1 MSSMG
6 RIARLIGALLLSS
19 FMLFS
24 SGCGSDDNYA
34 VLPSG
39 GVGLVAFSNGWVG
52 VINTLTKTVSTPF
65 LVGELGAAGSAL
77 LDVVITPDR
86 KTALVSSF
94 GDATVSFIDM
104 RGRSLLGSVTLSFF
118 AEDIALTPD
127 GKFALVTDGGFSP
140 RIAVLDVENRTLV
153 EEYTSP
159 DIDPDPDV
167 VDYDTY
173 FNAVA
178 VAADGETVL
187 TVDYFSGNLSVLT
200 IDDAGHLTFVETIDV
215 SNGTTI
221 SPVNVSISPDGT
233 TAIVAAEAD
242 DYTAASM
249 RFPVLEITA
258 PGVVALKGY
267 LTVANQARACQSIVF
282 NSGSTKAY
290 ALCTQEDPD
299 DEDEVVPNNLVV
311 ALTVTGPGAV
321 SDSGNSTEVDFIGTS
336 QLFGVDTIALD
347 RTNSYLYISNMTQ
360 SGAMAHLQVL
370 NVVTGNVV
378 KTISFDD
385 VEMPPDSGTMEP
397 ALPMG
402 VFIR

>member
-52 VINTLTKTVSTPF
+52 FINTLTKTVSTPF
-65 LVGELGAAGSAL
+65 LVGELGAAASGL

-86 KTALVSSF
+86 KTALVSSY

-127 GKFALVTDGGFSP
+127 GKFALVTDGGFTP
-140 RIAVLDVENRTLV
+140 KIAVLDVENRTLV

-159 DIDPDPDV
+159 DIDPDPDI
-167 VDYDTY
+167 VDYEAY

-187 TVDYFSGNLSVLT
+187 TVDYFSGNMGVFT
-200 IDDAGHLTFVETIDV
+200 IDDAGHLTFVENIDV
-215 SNGTTI
+215 SNGDTI
-221 SPVNVSISPDGT
+221 LPVNVSISPDGT
-233 TAIVAAEAD
+233 TAIVAAVAND
-242 DYTAASM
+242 AASM

-258 PGVVALKGY
+258 PGVVAVNSY

-299 DEDEVVPNNLVV
+299 DEDEFFPNNLIV

-321 SDSGNSTEVDFIGTS
+321 SDSGNSTEVDFINTG
-336 QLFGVDTIALD
+336 QFFGVDTIALD
-347 RTNSYLYISNMTQ
+347 RTNSYLYISNMREI
-360 SGAMAHLQVL
+360 GAMAHLQVL

-378 KTISFDD
+378 KTITFDD
-385 VEMPPDSGTMEP
+385 VEMPPDSGTMLP

>member
-1 MSSMG
+1 MSSKG

-52 VINTLTKTVSTPF
+52 FINTLTKTVSTPF
-65 LVGELGAAGSAL
+65 LVGELGAAGSEL

-94 GDATVSFIDM
+94 DDATVSFIDM

-127 GKFALVTDGGFSP
+127 GKFALVTDGGVSP
-140 RIAVLDVENRTLV
+140 RIAVLDIENRTLV

-159 DIDPDPDV
+159 DTNPDPDIEE
-167 VDYDTY
+167 YDNY
-173 FNAVA
+173 FCAVA
-178 VAADGETVL
+178 VAADGATVL
-187 TVDYFSGNLSVLT
+187 TVDYFSGNLNVLT

-215 SNGTTI
+215 SNGSTI
-221 SPVNVSISPDGT
+221 LPVNVSISPDGT
-233 TAIVAAEAD
+233 TAIVAAVAAD
-242 DYTAASM
+242 AASM

-258 PGVVALKGY
+258 PGVVALNGY

-282 NSGSTKAY
+282 DSNSSKAY

-299 DEDEVVPNNLVV
+299 DEDEVLPNNLVV
-311 ALTVTGPGAV
+311 ALTVTGP
-321 SDSGNSTEVDFIGTS
+321 
-336 QLFGVDTIALD
+336 
-347 RTNSYLYISNMTQ
+347 
-360 SGAMAHLQVL
+360 
-370 NVVTGNVV
+370 
-378 KTISFDD
+378 
-385 VEMPPDSGTMEP
+385 
-397 ALPMG
+397 
-402 VFIR
+402 